1 MSEKIAPVMARRL
14 SMQRYIKE
22 NISLEDYP
30 AIEAHLAR
38 MAELRGD
45 TVVPTI
51 DDLLDERYSPDVF
64 YLGYIYDK
72 LEELKQ
78 SKRDE
83 MTAYIRD
90 YISSDWSRVIDIIR
104 ISGLSNETVANIVS
118 GDKSVPMADLQCA
131 YMSLYEHIN
140 AQTEEMA
147 SRMHK

>member
-90 YISSDWSRVIDIIR
+90 YISSDWSRVIDMIR